1 MTKSKRSL
9 RPTKTTTARANKV
22 RQKRRT
28 YHAKLGQPIKLITT
42 G

>member
-1 MTKSKRSL
+1 MTKSKKVN

-28 YHAKLGQPIKLITT
+28 YHAKLGQPTKLTT
-42 G
+42 TS

>member
-1 MTKSKRSL
+1 MTKSKRPI
-9 RPTKTTTARANKV
+9 RPTKTTTARATKV

-28 YHAKLGQPIKLITT
+28 YHAKLGQPIKLAT